1 MTGGGGTQG
10 CVPSRSLT
18 RIRILHERS
27 PGEGDASRHETWSLV
42 ELDGERRVLFEA
54 REEGSA
60 EEVEPVDMRLMTI
73 RDALREPRDVARY
86 IWLSL
91 ED

>member
-1 MTGGGGTQG
+1 MTGGGRQFHA
-10 CVPSRSLT
+10 PPRSLT
-18 RIRILHERS
+18 RIRTLHERS
-27 PGEGDASRHETWSLV
+27 RGQGGASRHEKWSLV
-42 ELDGERRVLFEA
+42 EVDGERRVLFEA

-60 EEVEPVDMRLMTI
+60 EESEPVDMQLMTV
-73 RDALREPRDVARY
+73 RDALREPRDVARH